1 MKTKSKNKKLRI
13 ALGICIPL
21 IIIIAAALAV
31 VMKYGPTFGFY
42 LVPPSAERYGKD
54 ALATIGKNGIYSE
67 SYEWKSTYEECLK
80 MIENAESYEDTY
92 PAIKKALSVCGGKHS
107 MLMTKSESQDT
118 TESYDEVL
126 PTVSLDGDIAI
137 IKLPDFLVTAEDF
150 LVTAEAGQKYAK
162 VAEDFIHE
170 NRDKIKGVVLDL
182 RGNIGGDMGPMATAV
197 SSLLPDGELVY
208 YHYRS
213 YDIPVTLKNGVVS
226 NAGTG
231 GRSLYPEEKLNVPV
245 AILTD
250 DMTASSG
257 EALTLCF
264 RGLENTRT
272 FGAPTAGYTSVN
284 MLYNMYDGAQMY
296 LTVAFDKARTG
307 EIFKETPIEP
317 DVATDSP
324 LEAALEWLRS

>member
-1 MKTKSKNKKLRI
+1 MKSNKRKSRKLRI

-21 IIIIAAALAV
+21 ALIIAAALTV
-31 VMKYGPTFGFY
+31 VAKYGPDFGLY
-42 LVPPSAERYGKD
+42 LVPPSTERYGKD
-54 ALATIGKNGIYSE
+54 ALATIGKNGIYSG
-67 SYEWKSTYEECLK
+67 SDEWKSTYEECLK

-92 PAIKKALSVCGGKHS
+92 PAVKKALSVGGGKHS

-137 IKLPDFLVTAEDF
+137 IKLPDFLG
-150 LVTAEAGQKYAK
+150 TAEAGRKYAK

-182 RGNIGGDMGPMATAV
+182 RGNTGGDMGPMATAV
-197 SSLLPDGELVY
+197 SSLLPDGELMY

-213 YDIPVTLKNGVVS
+213 YDVPVTLKDGVIS
-226 NAGTG
+226 NTGTG
-231 GRSLYPEEKLNVPV
+231 GKSLYPDEKLKVPV

-284 MLYNMYDGAQMY
+284 MLYSLYDGAQMY

-307 EIFKETPIEP
+307 EIFKETSIEP

>member
-13 ALGICIPL
+13 ALGICIPF

-42 LVPPSAERYGKD
+42 LVPPSAETYGKN
-54 ALATIGKNGIYSE
+54 ALSTIDKNGIFAGND
-67 SYEWKSTYEECLK
+67 EWKSTYNECLK
-80 MIENAESYEDTY
+80 MIENAKSYDDTY
-92 PAIKKALSVCGGKHS
+92 DAIRKALSVGGGKHS

-126 PTVSLDGDIAI
+126 PTVSLNGDIAI
-137 IKLPDFLVTAEDF
+137 IKLPDFLG
-150 LVTAEAGQKYAK
+150 TAEAGQKYAK

-182 RGNIGGDMGPMATAV
+182 RGNTGGDMGPMATAV

-213 YDIPVTLKNGVVS
+213 YDVPVTLKNGVVS

-231 GRSLYPEEKLNVPV
+231 GKSLYPEEKLNVPV

>member
-1 MKTKSKNKKLRI
+1 MKSNKRNNRKLRI

-21 IIIIAAALAV
+21 ALIIAATLTV
-31 VMKYGPTFGFY
+31 VAKYGPDFSLY

-54 ALATIGKNGIYSE
+54 ALATIGKNGIYSG
-67 SYEWKSTYEECLK
+67 SDEWKSTYEECLK
-80 MIENAESYEDTY
+80 MIENAKSYEDTY

-107 MLMTKSESQDT
+107 ILMTKSESQSTSD
-118 TESYDEVL
+118 SYDEVL
-126 PTVSLDGDIAI
+126 PTVSLNGDIAV
-137 IKLPDFLVTAEDF
+137 IKLPDFLG
-150 LVTAEAGQKYAK
+150 TAEAGRKYAK

-170 NRDKIKGVVLDL
+170 NRDKINGVVLDL
-182 RGNIGGDMGPMATAV
+182 RGNTGGDMGPMATAV
-197 SSLLPDGELVY
+197 SSLLPDGELMY

-213 YDIPVTLKNGVVS
+213 YDVPVTLKDGVIS

-231 GRSLYPEEKLNVPV
+231 GKSLYPDEKLKVPV

-250 DMTASSG
+250 GMTASSG
-257 EALTLCF
+257 ETLTLCF
-264 RGLENTRT
+264 RGLENVKT

-284 MLYNMYDGAQMY
+284 MLYSLYDGAQMY

-307 EIFKETPIEP
+307 EIFKETSIEP

>member
-1 MKTKSKNKKLRI
+1 MKSNKRKNRKLRI

-21 IIIIAAALAV
+21 ALIIAATLTV
-31 VMKYGPTFGFY
+31 VAKYGPDFGLY

-54 ALATIGKNGIYSE
+54 ALATIGKNGIYSG
-67 SYEWKSTYEECLK
+67 SDEWKSTYEECLK

-107 MLMTKSESQDT
+107 ILMTKSESQSTSD
-118 TESYDEVL
+118 SYDEVL
-126 PTVSLDGDIAI
+126 PTVSLNGDIAV
-137 IKLPDFLVTAEDF
+137 IKLPDFLG
-150 LVTAEAGQKYAK
+150 TAEAGRKYAK

-170 NRDKIKGVVLDL
+170 NRDKINGVVLDL
-182 RGNIGGDMGPMATAV
+182 RGNTGGDMGPMATAV
-197 SSLLPDGELVY
+197 SSLLPDGELMY

-213 YDIPVTLKNGVVS
+213 YDVPVTLKDGVIS

-231 GRSLYPEEKLNVPV
+231 GKSLYPDEKLKVPV

-264 RGLENTRT
+264 RGLENVKT

-284 MLYNMYDGAQMY
+284 MLYSLYDGAQMY

-324 LEAALEWLRS
+324 LKAALEWLRS

>member
-42 LVPPSAERYGKD
+42 LVPPSAETYGKN
-54 ALATIGKNGIYSE
+54 ALSTIDKNGIFAGND
-67 SYEWKSTYEECLK
+67 EWKSTYNECLK
-80 MIENAESYEDTY
+80 MIENAKSYDDTY
-92 PAIKKALSVCGGKHS
+92 DAIRKALSVGGGKHS

-137 IKLPDFLVTAEDF
+137 IKLPDFLG
-150 LVTAEAGQKYAK
+150 TAEAGQKYAK

-182 RGNIGGDMGPMATAV
+182 RGNTGGDMGPMATAV

-231 GRSLYPEEKLNVPV
+231 GKSLYPDEKLNVPV

-264 RGLENTRT
+264 RGLERTRA

-284 MLYNMYDGAQMY
+284 ML
-296 LTVAFDKARTG
+296 
-307 EIFKETPIEP
+307 
-317 DVATDSP
+317 
-324 LEAALEWLRS
+324 

>member
-21 IIIIAAALAV
+21 IIIISAALAV

-42 LVPPSAERYGKD
+42 LVPPSAETYGKN
-54 ALATIGKNGIYSE
+54 ALSTIDKNGIFAGND
-67 SYEWKSTYEECLK
+67 EWKSTYNECLK
-80 MIENAESYEDTY
+80 MIENAKSYDDTY
-92 PAIKKALSVCGGKHS
+92 DAIRKALSVGGGKHS

-137 IKLPDFLVTAEDF
+137 IKLPDFLG
-150 LVTAEAGQKYAK
+150 TAEAGQKYAK

-182 RGNIGGDMGPMATAV
+182 RGNTGGDMGPMATAV

-213 YDIPVTLKNGVVS
+213 YDVPVTLKNGVVS

-231 GRSLYPEEKLNVPV
+231 GKSLYPDEKLNVPV

-257 EALTLCF
+257 EALALCF

-307 EIFKETPIEP
+307 EIFKETSIEP

-324 LEAALEWLRS
+324 LEAALEWLRG

>member
-1 MKTKSKNKKLRI
+1 MKSNKRKSRKLRI

-21 IIIIAAALAV
+21 ALIIAAALTV
-31 VMKYGPTFGFY
+31 VAKYGPDFGLY

-54 ALATIGKNGIYSE
+54 ALATIGKNGIYSG
-67 SYEWKSTYEECLK
+67 SDEWKSTYEECLK

-107 MLMTKSESQDT
+107 MLMTKSESQSTSD
-118 TESYDEVL
+118 SYDEVL
-126 PTVSLDGDIAI
+126 PTVSLNGDIAV
-137 IKLPDFLVTAEDF
+137 IKLPDFLG
-150 LVTAEAGQKYAK
+150 TAEAGRKYAK

-170 NRDKIKGVVLDL
+170 NRDKINGVVLDL
-182 RGNIGGDMGPMATAV
+182 RGNTGGDMGPMATAV
-197 SSLLPDGELVY
+197 SSLLPDGELMY

-213 YDIPVTLKNGVVS
+213 YDVPVTLKDGVIS

-231 GRSLYPEEKLNVPV
+231 GKSLYPDEKLKVPV

-264 RGLENTRT
+264 RELENTRT

-284 MLYNMYDGAQMY
+284 MLYNLYDGAQLY

-307 EIFKETPIEP
+307 EIFKETSIEP

-324 LEAALEWLRS
+324 LKAALEWLRS

>member
-1 MKTKSKNKKLRI
+1 MKSNKRNNRKLRI

-21 IIIIAAALAV
+21 ALIIAATLTV
-31 VMKYGPTFGFY
+31 VAKYGPDFGLY

-54 ALATIGKNGIYSE
+54 ALATIGKNGIYSG
-67 SYEWKSTYEECLK
+67 SDEWKSTYEECLK

-107 MLMTKSESQDT
+107 ILMTKSESQSTSD
-118 TESYDEVL
+118 SYDEVL
-126 PTVSLDGDIAI
+126 PTVSLNGDIAV
-137 IKLPDFLVTAEDF
+137 IKLPDFLG
-150 LVTAEAGQKYAK
+150 TAEAGRKYAK

-170 NRDKIKGVVLDL
+170 NRDKINGVVLDL
-182 RGNIGGDMGPMATAV
+182 RGNTGGDMGPMATAV
-197 SSLLPDGELVY
+197 SSLLPDGELMY

-213 YDIPVTLKNGVVS
+213 YDVPVTLKDGVIS

-231 GRSLYPEEKLNVPV
+231 GKSLYPDEKLKVPV

-250 DMTASSG
+250 GMTASSG

-264 RGLENTRT
+264 RGLENVKT
-272 FGAPTAGYTSVN
+272 FGTPTAGYTSVN
-284 MLYNMYDGAQMY
+284 MLYSLYDGAQMY

-307 EIFKETPIEP
+307 EIFKETSIEP

>member
-42 LVPPSAERYGKD
+42 LVPPSAETYGKN
-54 ALATIGKNGIYSE
+54 ALSTIDKNGIFAGND
-67 SYEWKSTYEECLK
+67 EWKSTYNECLK
-80 MIENAESYEDTY
+80 MIENAKSYDNTY
-92 PAIKKALSVCGGKHS
+92 DAIKKALSVGGGKHS

-137 IKLPDFLVTAEDF
+137 IKLPDFLG
-150 LVTAEAGQKYAK
+150 TAEAGQKYAK
-162 VAEDFIHE
+162 VTEDFIHE

-182 RGNIGGDMGPMATAV
+182 RGNTGGDMGPMATAV

-231 GRSLYPEEKLNVPV
+231 GKSLYPEEKLNVPV

-307 EIFKETPIEP
+307 EIFKETSIEP

>member
-1 MKTKSKNKKLRI
+1 MKSNKRKSRKLRI

-21 IIIIAAALAV
+21 ALIIAATLTV
-31 VMKYGPTFGFY
+31 VAKYGPDFGLY

-54 ALATIGKNGIYSE
+54 ALATIGKNGIYSG
-67 SYEWKSTYEECLK
+67 SDEWKSTYEECLK

-107 MLMTKSESQDT
+107 ILMTKSESQSTSD
-118 TESYDEVL
+118 SYDEVL
-126 PTVSLDGDIAI
+126 PTVSLNGDIAV
-137 IKLPDFLVTAEDF
+137 IKLPDFLG
-150 LVTAEAGQKYAK
+150 TAEAGRKYAK

-170 NRDKIKGVVLDL
+170 NRDKINGVVLDL
-182 RGNIGGDMGPMATAV
+182 RGNTGGDMGPMATAV
-197 SSLLPDGELVY
+197 SSLLPDGELIY

-213 YDIPVTLKNGVVS
+213 YDVPVTLKDGVIS

-231 GRSLYPEEKLNVPV
+231 GKSLYPDEKLKVPV

-264 RGLENTRT
+264 RELENTRT

-284 MLYNMYDGAQMY
+284 MLYNLYDGAQLY

-307 EIFKETPIEP
+307 EVFEETRIEP

>member
-42 LVPPSAERYGKD
+42 LVPPSAETYGKN
-54 ALATIGKNGIYSE
+54 ALSTIDKNGIFAGND
-67 SYEWKSTYEECLK
+67 EWKNTYNECLK
-80 MIENAESYEDTY
+80 MIENAKSYDDTY
-92 PAIKKALSVCGGKHS
+92 DAIRKALSVGGGKHS

-137 IKLPDFLVTAEDF
+137 IKLPDFLG
-150 LVTAEAGQKYAK
+150 TAEAGQKYAK

-182 RGNIGGDMGPMATAV
+182 RGNTGGDMGPMATAV

-213 YDIPVTLKNGVVS
+213 YDVPVTLKNGVVS

-231 GRSLYPEEKLNVPV
+231 GKSLYPEEKLNVPV

-264 RGLENTRT
+264 RGLERTRT

-307 EIFKETPIEP
+307 EIFKETSIEP

>member
-1 MKTKSKNKKLRI
+1 MKSNKRKSRKLRI

-21 IIIIAAALAV
+21 ALIIAAALTV
-31 VMKYGPTFGFY
+31 VAKYGPDFGLY

-54 ALATIGKNGIYSE
+54 ALATIGKNGIYSG
-67 SYEWKSTYEECLK
+67 SDEWKSTYEECLK
-80 MIENAESYEDTY
+80 MLENAESYEDTY
-92 PAIKKALSVCGGKHS
+92 PAIKKALSVGGGKHS
-107 MLMTKSESQDT
+107 MLMTKSESQSTSD
-118 TESYDEVL
+118 SYDEVL
-126 PTVSLDGDIAI
+126 PTVSLNGDIAV
-137 IKLPDFLVTAEDF
+137 IKLPDFLG
-150 LVTAEAGQKYAK
+150 TAEAGRKYAK

-170 NRDKIKGVVLDL
+170 NRDKVNGVVLDL
-182 RGNIGGDMGPMATAV
+182 RGNTGGDMGPMATAV
-197 SSLLPDGELVY
+197 SSLLPDGELMY

-213 YDIPVTLKNGVVS
+213 YDVPVTLKDGVIS

-231 GRSLYPEEKLNVPV
+231 GKSLYPDEKLKVPV

-264 RGLENTRT
+264 RGLENVKT

-284 MLYNMYDGAQMY
+284 MLYSLYDGAQMY

-307 EIFKETPIEP
+307 EIFKETSIEP

>member
-1 MKTKSKNKKLRI
+1 MKSNKRKSRKLRI
-13 ALGICIPL
+13 ALEICIPL
-21 IIIIAAALAV
+21 ALIIAAALTVFA
-31 VMKYGPTFGFY
+31 KYGPDFGLY

-54 ALATIGKNGIYSE
+54 ALATIGKNGLYSG
-67 SYEWKSTYEECLK
+67 SDEWKSTYEECLK

-92 PAIKKALSVCGGKHS
+92 PAIKKALSVGGGKHS
-107 MLMTKSESQDT
+107 MLMTKSESQSTSD
-118 TESYDEVL
+118 SYDEVL
-126 PTVSLDGDIAI
+126 PTVSLNGDIAV
-137 IKLPDFLVTAEDF
+137 IKLPDFLG
-150 LVTAEAGQKYAK
+150 TAEAGRKYAK

-170 NRDKIKGVVLDL
+170 NRDKVNGVVLDL
-182 RGNIGGDMGPMATAV
+182 RGNTGGDMGPMATAV
-197 SSLLPDGELVY
+197 SSLLPDGELMY

-213 YDIPVTLKNGVVS
+213 YDVPVTLKDGVIS

-231 GRSLYPEEKLNVPV
+231 GKSLYPDEKLKVPV

-250 DMTASSG
+250 GMTASSG

-264 RGLENTRT
+264 RGLENVKT

-284 MLYNMYDGAQMY
+284 MLYSLYDGAQMY

-307 EIFKETPIEP
+307 EVFEETRIEP
-317 DVATDSP
+317 DVVTDSP

>member
-1 MKTKSKNKKLRI
+1 MKSNKRKSRKLRI

-21 IIIIAAALAV
+21 ALIIAAALTV
-31 VMKYGPTFGFY
+31 VAKYGPDFGLY

-54 ALATIGKNGIYSE
+54 ALATIGKNGIYSG
-67 SYEWKSTYEECLK
+67 SDEWKSTYEECLK

-107 MLMTKSESQDT
+107 MLMTKSESQSTSD
-118 TESYDEVL
+118 SYDEVL
-126 PTVSLDGDIAI
+126 PTVSLNGDIAV
-137 IKLPDFLVTAEDF
+137 IKLPDFLG
-150 LVTAEAGQKYAK
+150 TAEAGRKYAK

-182 RGNIGGDMGPMATAV
+182 RGNTGGDMGPMATAV
-197 SSLLPDGELVY
+197 SSLLPDGELMY

-213 YDIPVTLKNGVVS
+213 YDVPVTLKDGVIS

-231 GRSLYPEEKLNVPV
+231 GKSLYPDEKLKVPV

-250 DMTASSG
+250 GMTASSG

-264 RGLENTRT
+264 RGLEKVKT

-284 MLYNMYDGAQMY
+284 MLYSLYDGAQLY

-307 EIFKETPIEP
+307 EIFKETSIEP

>member
-1 MKTKSKNKKLRI
+1 MKSNKRNNRKLRI

-21 IIIIAAALAV
+21 ALIIAATLTV
-31 VMKYGPTFGFY
+31 VAKYGPDFGLY

-54 ALATIGKNGIYSE
+54 ALATIGKNGIYSG
-67 SYEWKSTYEECLK
+67 SDEWKSTYEECLK

-107 MLMTKSESQDT
+107 MLMTKSESQSTSD
-118 TESYDEVL
+118 SYDEVL
-126 PTVSLDGDIAI
+126 PTVSLNGDIAV
-137 IKLPDFLVTAEDF
+137 IKLPDFLG
-150 LVTAEAGQKYAK
+150 TAEAGRKYAK

-170 NRDKIKGVVLDL
+170 NRDKINGVVLDL
-182 RGNIGGDMGPMATAV
+182 RGNTGGDMGPMATAV
-197 SSLLPDGELVY
+197 SSLLPDGELMY

-213 YDIPVTLKNGVVS
+213 YDVPVTLKDGVIS

-231 GRSLYPEEKLNVPV
+231 GKSLYPDEKLKVPV

-264 RGLENTRT
+264 RGLENVKT

-284 MLYNMYDGAQMY
+284 MLYSLYDGAQMY

-307 EIFKETPIEP
+307 EIFKETSIEP

>member
-1 MKTKSKNKKLRI
+1 MKSNKRKSRKLRI

-21 IIIIAAALAV
+21 ALIIAAALTV
-31 VMKYGPTFGFY
+31 VAKYGPDFGLY

-54 ALATIGKNGIYSE
+54 ALATIGKNGIYSG
-67 SYEWKSTYEECLK
+67 SDEWKSTYEECLK

-92 PAIKKALSVCGGKHS
+92 PAVKKALSVGGGKHS
-107 MLMTKSESQDT
+107 MLMTKSESQSTSD
-118 TESYDEVL
+118 SYDEVL

-137 IKLPDFLVTAEDF
+137 IKLPDFLG
-150 LVTAEAGQKYAK
+150 TAEAGRKYAK

-182 RGNIGGDMGPMATAV
+182 RGNTGGDMGPMATAV
-197 SSLLPDGELVY
+197 SSLLPDGELMY

-213 YDIPVTLKNGVVS
+213 YDVPVTLKDGVIS
-226 NAGTG
+226 NTGTG
-231 GRSLYPEEKLNVPV
+231 GKSLYPDEKLKVPV

-284 MLYNMYDGAQMY
+284 MLYSLYDGAQMY
-296 LTVAFDKARTG
+296 LTVAFGKARTG
-307 EIFKETPIEP
+307 EVFEETRIEP
-317 DVATDSP
+317 DVVTDSP
-324 LEAALEWLRS
+324 LEVALEWLRS

>member
-42 LVPPSAERYGKD
+42 LVPPSAETYGKN
-54 ALATIGKNGIYSE
+54 ALSTIDKNGIFAGND
-67 SYEWKSTYEECLK
+67 EWKSTYNECLK
-80 MIENAESYEDTY
+80 MIENAKSYDDTY
-92 PAIKKALSVCGGKHS
+92 DAIRKALSVGGGKHS

-137 IKLPDFLVTAEDF
+137 IKLPDFLG
-150 LVTAEAGQKYAK
+150 TAEAGQKYAK

-182 RGNIGGDMGPMATAV
+182 RSNTGGDMGPMATAV

-213 YDIPVTLKNGVVS
+213 YDVPVTLKNGVVS

-231 GRSLYPEEKLNVPV
+231 GKSLYPEEKLNVPV

-257 EALTLCF
+257 EALALCF

>member
-42 LVPPSAERYGKD
+42 LVPPSAETYGKN
-54 ALATIGKNGIYSE
+54 ALSTIDKNGIFAGND
-67 SYEWKSTYEECLK
+67 EWKSTYNECLK
-80 MIENAESYEDTY
+80 MIENAKSYDDTY
-92 PAIKKALSVCGGKHS
+92 DAIRKALSVGGGKHS

-137 IKLPDFLVTAEDF
+137 IKLPDFLG
-150 LVTAEAGQKYAK
+150 TAEAGQKYAK

-182 RGNIGGDMGPMATAV
+182 RGNTGGDMGPMATAV

-213 YDIPVTLKNGVVS
+213 YDVPVTLKNGVVS

-231 GRSLYPEEKLNVPV
+231 GKSLYPDEKLNVPV

-272 FGAPTAGYTSVN
+272 FGTPTAGYTSVN

-307 EIFKETPIEP
+307 EIFKETSIEP

-324 LEAALEWLRS
+324 LEAALEWLRG

>member
-1 MKTKSKNKKLRI
+1 MKSNKRKSRKLRI

-21 IIIIAAALAV
+21 ALIIAATLTVFA
-31 VMKYGPTFGFY
+31 KYGPDFGLY

-54 ALATIGKNGIYSE
+54 ALATIGKNGIYSG
-67 SYEWKSTYEECLK
+67 SDEWKSTYEECLK

-107 MLMTKSESQDT
+107 MLMTKSESQSTSD
-118 TESYDEVL
+118 SYDEVL
-126 PTVSLDGDIAI
+126 PTVSLNGDIAV
-137 IKLPDFLVTAEDF
+137 IKLPDFLG
-150 LVTAEAGQKYAK
+150 TAEAGRKYAK

-182 RGNIGGDMGPMATAV
+182 RGNTGGDMGPMATAV
-197 SSLLPDGELVY
+197 SSLLPDGELMY

-213 YDIPVTLKNGVVS
+213 YDVPVTLKDGVIS

-231 GRSLYPEEKLNVPV
+231 GKSLYPDEKLKVPV

-250 DMTASSG
+250 GMTASSG

-284 MLYNMYDGAQMY
+284 MLYSLYDGAQMY
-296 LTVAFDKARTG
+296 LTVAFDKTRTG
-307 EIFKETPIEP
+307 EIFKETSIEP

>member
-13 ALGICIPL
+13 ALGICIPF

-42 LVPPSAERYGKD
+42 LVPPSAETYGKN
-54 ALATIGKNGIYSE
+54 ALSTIDKNGIFAGND
-67 SYEWKSTYEECLK
+67 EWKSTYNECLK
-80 MIENAESYEDTY
+80 MIENAKSYDDTY
-92 PAIKKALSVCGGKHS
+92 DAIRKALSVGGGKHS

-137 IKLPDFLVTAEDF
+137 IKLPDFLG
-150 LVTAEAGQKYAK
+150 TAEAGQKYAK

-182 RGNIGGDMGPMATAV
+182 RGNTGGDMGPMATAV

-213 YDIPVTLKNGVVS
+213 YDVPVTLKNGVVN

-231 GRSLYPEEKLNVPV
+231 GKSLYPEEKLNVPV

>member
-1 MKTKSKNKKLRI
+1 MKSNKRKSRKLRI

-21 IIIIAAALAV
+21 ALIIAAALTV
-31 VMKYGPTFGFY
+31 VAKYGPDFGLY

-54 ALATIGKNGIYSE
+54 ALATIGKNGIYSG
-67 SYEWKSTYEECLK
+67 SDEWKSTYEECLK

-92 PAIKKALSVCGGKHS
+92 PAIKKALSVCGGRHS
-107 MLMTKSESQDT
+107 MLMTKSESQSTSD
-118 TESYDEVL
+118 SYDEVL
-126 PTVSLDGDIAI
+126 PTVSLNDDIAV
-137 IKLPDFLVTAEDF
+137 IKLPDFLG
-150 LVTAEAGQKYAK
+150 TAEAGRKYAK

-182 RGNIGGDMGPMATAV
+182 RGNTGGDMGPMATAV
-197 SSLLPDGELVY
+197 SSLLPDGELMY
-208 YHYRS
+208 YHYHS
-213 YDIPVTLKNGVVS
+213 YDVPVTLKDGVIS

-231 GRSLYPEEKLNVPV
+231 GKSLYPEEKLNVSV

-250 DMTASSG
+250 GMTASSG

-264 RGLENTRT
+264 RGLENVKT

-284 MLYNMYDGAQMY
+284 MLYSLYDGAQMY
-296 LTVAFDKARTG
+296 LTVAFDKAHTG
-307 EIFKETPIEP
+307 EIFKETSIEP

>member
-1 MKTKSKNKKLRI
+1 MKSNKRKSRKLRI

-21 IIIIAAALAV
+21 ALIIAATLTVFA
-31 VMKYGPTFGFY
+31 KYGPDFGLY

-54 ALATIGKNGIYSE
+54 ALATIGKNGIYSG
-67 SYEWKSTYEECLK
+67 SDEWKSTYEECLK

-107 MLMTKSESQDT
+107 MLMTKSESQSTSD
-118 TESYDEVL
+118 SYDEVL

-137 IKLPDFLVTAEDF
+137 IKLPDFLG
-150 LVTAEAGQKYAK
+150 TAEAGRKYAK

-182 RGNIGGDMGPMATAV
+182 RGNTGGDMGPMATAV
-197 SSLLPDGELVY
+197 SSLLPDGELMY

-213 YDIPVTLKNGVVS
+213 YDVPVTLKDGVIS

-231 GRSLYPEEKLNVPV
+231 GKSLYPDEKLKVPV

-264 RGLENTRT
+264 RELENTRT

-284 MLYNMYDGAQMY
+284 MLYSLYDGAQLY

-307 EIFKETPIEP
+307 EIFKETSIEP

>member
-42 LVPPSAERYGKD
+42 LVPPSAETYGKN
-54 ALATIGKNGIYSE
+54 ALSTIDKNGIFAGND
-67 SYEWKSTYEECLK
+67 EWKNTYNECLK
-80 MIENAESYEDTY
+80 MIENAKNYDDTY
-92 PAIKKALSVCGGKHS
+92 DAIRKALSVGGGKHS

-137 IKLPDFLVTAEDF
+137 IKLPDFLG
-150 LVTAEAGQKYAK
+150 TAEAGQKYAK

-182 RGNIGGDMGPMATAV
+182 RGNTGGDMGPMATAV

-231 GRSLYPEEKLNVPV
+231 GKSLYPEEKLNVPV

-307 EIFKETPIEP
+307 EIFKETSIEP

>member
-1 MKTKSKNKKLRI
+1 MRTKSKNKKLRI

-42 LVPPSAERYGKD
+42 LVPPSAETYGKN
-54 ALATIGKNGIYSE
+54 ALSTIDKNGIFAGND
-67 SYEWKSTYEECLK
+67 EWKSTYNECLK
-80 MIENAESYEDTY
+80 MIENAKSYDDTY
-92 PAIKKALSVCGGKHS
+92 DAIRKALSVGGGKHS

-137 IKLPDFLVTAEDF
+137 IKLPDFLG
-150 LVTAEAGQKYAK
+150 TAEAGQKYAK
-162 VAEDFIHE
+162 IAEDFIHE

-182 RGNIGGDMGPMATAV
+182 RGNTGGDMGPMATAV

-213 YDIPVTLKNGVVS
+213 YDVPVTLKNGVVS

-231 GRSLYPEEKLNVPV
+231 GKSLYPEEKLNVPV

-307 EIFKETPIEP
+307 EIFKETSIEP

-324 LEAALEWLRS
+324 LEAALEWLRG

>member
-42 LVPPSAERYGKD
+42 LVPPSAETYGKN
-54 ALATIGKNGIYSE
+54 ALSTIDKNGIFAGND
-67 SYEWKSTYEECLK
+67 EWKSTYNECLK
-80 MIENAESYEDTY
+80 MIENAKSYDNTY
-92 PAIKKALSVCGGKHS
+92 DAIRKALSVGGGKHS

-126 PTVSLDGDIAI
+126 PTVSLDVDIAI
-137 IKLPDFLVTAEDF
+137 IKLPDFLG
-150 LVTAEAGQKYAK
+150 TAEAGQKYAK

-182 RGNIGGDMGPMATAV
+182 RGNTGGDMGPMATAV

-231 GRSLYPEEKLNVPV
+231 GKSLYPEEKLNVPV

-264 RGLENTRT
+264 RGLERTRT

-307 EIFKETPIEP
+307 EIFKETSIEP

-324 LEAALEWLRS
+324 LEAAIEWLRG

>member
-31 VMKYGPTFGFY
+31 VIKYGPTFGFY
-42 LVPPSAERYGKD
+42 LVPPSAETYGKN
-54 ALATIGKNGIYSE
+54 ALSTIDKNGIFAGND
-67 SYEWKSTYEECLK
+67 EWKNTYNECLK
-80 MIENAESYEDTY
+80 MIENAKNYDDTY
-92 PAIKKALSVCGGKHS
+92 DAIRKALSVGGGKHS

-137 IKLPDFLVTAEDF
+137 IKLPDFLG
-150 LVTAEAGQKYAK
+150 TAEAGQKYAK

-182 RGNIGGDMGPMATAV
+182 RGNTGGDMGPMATAV

-213 YDIPVTLKNGVVS
+213 YDVPVTLKNGVVS

-231 GRSLYPEEKLNVPV
+231 GKSLYPDEKLNVPV

>member
-1 MKTKSKNKKLRI
+1 MKSNKRKSRKLRI

-21 IIIIAAALAV
+21 ALIIAAALTVFA
-31 VMKYGPTFGFY
+31 KYGPDFGLY

-54 ALATIGKNGIYSE
+54 ALATIGKNGIYSG
-67 SYEWKSTYEECLK
+67 SDEWKSTYEECLK

-107 MLMTKSESQDT
+107 MLMTKSESQSTSD
-118 TESYDEVL
+118 SYDEVL
-126 PTVSLDGDIAI
+126 PTVSLNGDIAV
-137 IKLPDFLVTAEDF
+137 IKLPDFLG
-150 LVTAEAGQKYAK
+150 TAEAGRKYAK

-170 NRDKIKGVVLDL
+170 NRDKVNGVVLDL
-182 RGNIGGDMGPMATAV
+182 RGNTGGDMGPMATAV
-197 SSLLPDGELVY
+197 SSLLPDGELMY

-213 YDIPVTLKNGVVS
+213 YDVPVTLKDGVIS

-231 GRSLYPEEKLNVPV
+231 GKSLYPDEKLKVPV

-264 RGLENTRT
+264 RGLENVKT

-284 MLYNMYDGAQMY
+284 MLYSLYDGAQMY

-307 EIFKETPIEP
+307 EIFKETSIEP

>member
-1 MKTKSKNKKLRI
+1 MKSNKRKNRKLRI

-21 IIIIAAALAV
+21 ALIIAAALTV
-31 VMKYGPTFGFY
+31 VAKYGPDFGLY

-54 ALATIGKNGIYSE
+54 ALATIGKNGIYSG
-67 SYEWKSTYEECLK
+67 SDEWKSTYEECLK
-80 MIENAESYEDTY
+80 MIKNAESYEDTY

-107 MLMTKSESQDT
+107 MLMTKSESQSTSD
-118 TESYDEVL
+118 SYDEVL
-126 PTVSLDGDIAI
+126 PTVSLNGDIAV
-137 IKLPDFLVTAEDF
+137 IKLPDFLG
-150 LVTAEAGQKYAK
+150 TAEAGRKYAK

-182 RGNIGGDMGPMATAV
+182 RGNTGGDMGPMATAV
-197 SSLLPDGELVY
+197 SSLLPDGELMY

-213 YDIPVTLKNGVVS
+213 YDVPVTLKDGVIS

-231 GRSLYPEEKLNVPV
+231 GKSLYPDKKLNVPV

-250 DMTASSG
+250 GMTASSG

-264 RGLENTRT
+264 RGLEKVRT

-284 MLYNMYDGAQMY
+284 MLYSLYDGAQMY

>member
-42 LVPPSAERYGKD
+42 LVPPSAETYGKN
-54 ALATIGKNGIYSE
+54 ALSTIDKNGIFAGND
-67 SYEWKSTYEECLK
+67 EWKSTYNECLK
-80 MIENAESYEDTY
+80 MIENAKSYDDTY
-92 PAIKKALSVCGGKHS
+92 DAIRKALSVGGGKHS

-137 IKLPDFLVTAEDF
+137 IKLPDFLG
-150 LVTAEAGQKYAK
+150 TAEAGQKYAK

-170 NRDKIKGVVLDL
+170 NRDKIKGIVLDL
-182 RGNIGGDMGPMATAV
+182 RGNTGGDMGPMTTAV

-208 YHYRS
+208 YHYRG

-231 GRSLYPEEKLNVPV
+231 GKSLYPDEKLNVPV

-307 EIFKETPIEP
+307 EIFKETSIEP

-324 LEAALEWLRS
+324 LEAALEWLRG

>member
-42 LVPPSAERYGKD
+42 LVPPSAETYGKN
-54 ALATIGKNGIYSE
+54 ALSTIDKNGIFAGND
-67 SYEWKSTYEECLK
+67 EWKSTYNECLK
-80 MIENAESYEDTY
+80 MIENAKSYDNTY
-92 PAIKKALSVCGGKHS
+92 DAIRKALSVGGGKHS

-126 PTVSLDGDIAI
+126 PTVSLDDDIAI
-137 IKLPDFLVTAEDF
+137 IKLPDFLG
-150 LVTAEAGQKYAK
+150 TAEAGQKYAK

-182 RGNIGGDMGPMATAV
+182 RGNTGGDMGPMATAV

-231 GRSLYPEEKLNVPV
+231 GKSLYPEEKLNVPV

-264 RGLENTRT
+264 RGLERTRT

-307 EIFKETPIEP
+307 EIFKETSIEP

-324 LEAALEWLRS
+324 LEAAIEWLRG

>member
-42 LVPPSAERYGKD
+42 LVPPSAETYGKN
-54 ALATIGKNGIYSE
+54 ALSTIDKNGIFAGND
-67 SYEWKSTYEECLK
+67 EWKSTYNECLK
-80 MIENAESYEDTY
+80 MIENAKSYDDTY
-92 PAIKKALSVCGGKHS
+92 DAIRKALSVGGGKHS

-137 IKLPDFLVTAEDF
+137 IKLPDFLG
-150 LVTAEAGQKYAK
+150 TAEAGQKYAK

-170 NRDKIKGVVLDL
+170 NRDIIKGVVLDL
-182 RGNIGGDMGPMATAV
+182 RGNTGGDMGPMATAV

-213 YDIPVTLKNGVVS
+213 YDVPVTLKNGVVS

-231 GRSLYPEEKLNVPV
+231 GKSLYPEEKLNVPV

-317 DVATDSP
+317 DVATGSP
-324 LEAALEWLRS
+324 LEAALEWLRG

>member
-42 LVPPSAERYGKD
+42 LVPPSAETYGKN
-54 ALATIGKNGIYSE
+54 ALSTIDKNGIFAGND
-67 SYEWKSTYEECLK
+67 EWRSTYNECLK
-80 MIENAESYEDTY
+80 MIENAKSYDDTY
-92 PAIKKALSVCGGKHS
+92 DAIRKALSVGGGKHS
-107 MLMTKSESQDT
+107 MLMTKSESQNT

-137 IKLPDFLVTAEDF
+137 IKLPDFLG
-150 LVTAEAGQKYAK
+150 TAEAGQKYAK

-182 RGNIGGDMGPMATAV
+182 RGNTGGDMGPMATAV

-231 GRSLYPEEKLNVPV
+231 GKSLYPEEKLNVPV

>member
-1 MKTKSKNKKLRI
+1 MKSNKRKNRKLRI

-21 IIIIAAALAV
+21 ALIIAATLTV
-31 VMKYGPTFGFY
+31 VAKYGPDFGLY

-54 ALATIGKNGIYSE
+54 ALATIGKNGIYSG
-67 SYEWKSTYEECLK
+67 SDEWKSTYEECLK

-107 MLMTKSESQDT
+107 ILMTKSESQSTSD
-118 TESYDEVL
+118 SYDEVL
-126 PTVSLDGDIAI
+126 PTVSLNGDIAV
-137 IKLPDFLVTAEDF
+137 IKLPDFLG
-150 LVTAEAGQKYAK
+150 TAEAGRKYAK

-170 NRDKIKGVVLDL
+170 NRDKINGVVLDL
-182 RGNIGGDMGPMATAV
+182 RGNTGGDMGPMATAV
-197 SSLLPDGELVY
+197 SSLLPDGELMY

-213 YDIPVTLKNGVVS
+213 YDVPVTLKDGVIS

-231 GRSLYPEEKLNVPV
+231 GKSLYPGEKLKAPV

-250 DMTASSG
+250 GMTASSG

-284 MLYNMYDGAQMY
+284 MLYSLYDGAQMY

-307 EIFKETPIEP
+307 EIFKETSIEP

>member
-42 LVPPSAERYGKD
+42 LVPPSAETYGKN
-54 ALATIGKNGIYSE
+54 ALSTIDKNGIFAGSD
-67 SYEWKSTYEECLK
+67 EWKNTYNECLK
-80 MIENAESYEDTY
+80 MIENAKSYDDTY
-92 PAIKKALSVCGGKHS
+92 DAIRKALSVGGGKHS
-107 MLMTKSESQDT
+107 MLMTKSESQNT
-118 TESYDEVL
+118 AESYDEVL
-126 PTVSLDGDIAI
+126 PTVSLDDNIAI
-137 IKLPDFLVTAEDF
+137 IKLPDFLG
-150 LVTAEAGQKYAK
+150 TAEAGQKYAK
-162 VAEDFIHE
+162 IAEDFIHE

-182 RGNIGGDMGPMATAV
+182 RGNTGGDMGPMATAV

-231 GRSLYPEEKLNVPV
+231 GKSLYPDEKLDIPV

-317 DVATDSP
+317 DVITDSP
-324 LEAALEWLRS
+324 LEAALEWLRG

>member
-13 ALGICIPL
+13 ALGICIPF

-42 LVPPSAERYGKD
+42 LVPPSAETYGKN
-54 ALATIGKNGIYSE
+54 ALSTIDKNGIFAGND
-67 SYEWKSTYEECLK
+67 EWKSTYNECLK
-80 MIENAESYEDTY
+80 MIENAKSYDDTY
-92 PAIKKALSVCGGKHS
+92 DAIRKALSVGGGKHS

-126 PTVSLDGDIAI
+126 PTVSIDGNIAI
-137 IKLPDFLVTAEDF
+137 IKLPDFLG
-150 LVTAEAGQKYAK
+150 TAEAGQKYAK

-182 RGNIGGDMGPMATAV
+182 RGNTGGDMGPMATAV

-213 YDIPVTLKNGVVS
+213 YDVPVTLKNGVVS

-231 GRSLYPEEKLNVPV
+231 GKSLYPEEKLNVPV

>member
-1 MKTKSKNKKLRI
+1 MKSNKRKSRKLRI

-21 IIIIAAALAV
+21 ALIIAATLTVFA
-31 VMKYGPTFGFY
+31 KYGPDFGLY

-54 ALATIGKNGIYSE
+54 ALATIGKNGIYSG
-67 SYEWKSTYEECLK
+67 SDEWKSTYEECLK

-107 MLMTKSESQDT
+107 MLMTKSESQSTSD
-118 TESYDEVL
+118 SYDEVL
-126 PTVSLDGDIAI
+126 PTVSLNGDIAV
-137 IKLPDFLVTAEDF
+137 IKLPDFLG
-150 LVTAEAGQKYAK
+150 TAEAGRKYAK

-182 RGNIGGDMGPMATAV
+182 RGNTGGDMGPMATAV
-197 SSLLPDGELVY
+197 SSLLPDGELMY

-213 YDIPVTLKNGVVS
+213 YDVPVTLKDGVIS

-231 GRSLYPEEKLNVPV
+231 GKSLYPDEKLKVPV

-250 DMTASSG
+250 GMTASSG

-264 RGLENTRT
+264 RGLENVKT

-284 MLYNMYDGAQMY
+284 MLYSLYDGAQLY
-296 LTVAFDKARTG
+296 LTVAFDKACTG
-307 EIFKETPIEP
+307 EIFKETSIEP
-317 DVATDSP
+317 DVATDFP

>member
-1 MKTKSKNKKLRI
+1 MKSNKRKSRKLRI

-21 IIIIAAALAV
+21 ALIIAAALTV
-31 VMKYGPTFGFY
+31 VAKYGPDFGLY

-54 ALATIGKNGIYSE
+54 ALATIGKNGIYSG
-67 SYEWKSTYEECLK
+67 SDEWKSTYEECLK
-80 MIENAESYEDTY
+80 MIENAGSYEDTY

-107 MLMTKSESQDT
+107 MLMTKSESQSTSD
-118 TESYDEVL
+118 SYNEVL
-126 PTVSLDGDIAI
+126 PTVSLNGDIAV
-137 IKLPDFLVTAEDF
+137 IKLPDFLG
-150 LVTAEAGQKYAK
+150 TAEAGRKYAK

-182 RGNIGGDMGPMATAV
+182 RGNTGGDMGPMATAV
-197 SSLLPDGELVY
+197 SSLLPDGELMY

-213 YDIPVTLKNGVVS
+213 YDVPVTLKDGVIS

-231 GRSLYPEEKLNVPV
+231 GKSLYPDEKLNVPV

-250 DMTASSG
+250 GMTASSG

-264 RGLENTRT
+264 RGLENVRT

-284 MLYNMYDGAQMY
+284 MLYSLYDGAQLY

-307 EIFKETPIEP
+307 EVFEETPIEP
-317 DVATDSP
+317 DVVTDSP
-324 LEAALEWLRS
+324 LEAALEWLGG

>member
-1 MKTKSKNKKLRI
+1 MKSNKRNNRKLRI

-21 IIIIAAALAV
+21 ALIIAATLTV
-31 VMKYGPTFGFY
+31 VAKYGPDFGLY

-54 ALATIGKNGIYSE
+54 ALATIGKNGIYSG
-67 SYEWKSTYEECLK
+67 SDEWKSTYEECLK

-107 MLMTKSESQDT
+107 ILMTKSESQSTSD
-118 TESYDEVL
+118 SYDEVL
-126 PTVSLDGDIAI
+126 PTVSLNGDIAV
-137 IKLPDFLVTAEDF
+137 IKLPDFLG
-150 LVTAEAGQKYAK
+150 TAEAGRKYAK

-170 NRDKIKGVVLDL
+170 NRDKINGVVLDL
-182 RGNIGGDMGPMATAV
+182 RGNTGGDMGPMATAV
-197 SSLLPDGELVY
+197 SSLLPDGELMY

-213 YDIPVTLKNGVVS
+213 YDVPVTLKDGVIS

-231 GRSLYPEEKLNVPV
+231 GKSLYPDEKLKVPV

-250 DMTASSG
+250 GMTASSG

-264 RGLENTRT
+264 RGLENVKT

-284 MLYNMYDGAQMY
+284 MLYSLYDGAQMY

-307 EIFKETPIEP
+307 EIFKETSIEP

>member
-1 MKTKSKNKKLRI
+1 MKSNKIKSRKLRI

-21 IIIIAAALAV
+21 ALIIAAALTV
-31 VMKYGPTFGFY
+31 VAKYGPDFGLY

-54 ALATIGKNGIYSE
+54 ALATIGKNGIYSG
-67 SYEWKSTYEECLK
+67 SDDWKSTYEECLK
-80 MIENAESYEDTY
+80 MIENAKSYEDTY

-107 MLMTKSESQDT
+107 ILMTKSESQSTSD
-118 TESYDEVL
+118 SYDEVL
-126 PTVSLDGDIAI
+126 PTVSLNGDIAV
-137 IKLPDFLVTAEDF
+137 IKLPDFLG
-150 LVTAEAGQKYAK
+150 TAEAGRKYAK

-170 NRDKIKGVVLDL
+170 NRDKINGVVLDL
-182 RGNIGGDMGPMATAV
+182 RGNTGGDMGPMATAV
-197 SSLLPDGELVY
+197 SSLLPDGELMY

-213 YDIPVTLKNGVVS
+213 YDVPVTLKDGVIS

-231 GRSLYPEEKLNVPV
+231 GKSLYPDEKLKVPV

-264 RGLENTRT
+264 RGLENVKT

-284 MLYNMYDGAQMY
+284 MLYSLYDGAQMY

-307 EIFKETPIEP
+307 EIFKETSIEP